1 MSVNSD
7 VTQVVVVLCQRSAVP
22 ASAPVRGHGVR
33 DAQPAVDLA
42 ETISANGIWV
52 SLGIVAVM
60 VGWQWARRRV
70 TAHTTP
76 R

>member
-7 VTQVVVVLCQRSAVP
+7 VTQVVVVLCQRSAAP
-22 ASAPVRGHGVR
+22 ASGPVRGHGVR

-42 ETISANGIWV
+42 ETISANGICV
-52 SLGIVAVM
+52 SLEIVAVM
-60 VGWQWARRRV
+60 VGWWARRRV